1 MKAVVIGVL
10 LSAGPL
16 AFAFT
21 TQRSASFDRASTVG
35 YVSSRRISAESV
47 DGKASV
53 ARVQAMRR
61 ETAATIQQ
69 RQQALAAT
77 QKQLSQAGAGAS
89 AELRTQAANQR
100 SELEKAMVQAQND
113 VQRVEREQNGLL
125 LGKVN
130 AAVGELVKGTSV
142 QLVVNSEQ
150 ALVWGAPGIDLTSA
164 VIERLNEKASAAPV
178 VK

>member
-1 MKAVVIGVL
+1 MKAVMIGLL

-16 AFAFT
+16 VYAFNA
-21 TQRSASFDRASTVG
+21 QKPSFDRASTVG
-35 YVSSRRISAESV
+35 YVSSRRISTESI

-53 ARVQAMRR
+53 ARVQAVRR
-61 ETAATIQQ
+61 ERAAAVQQ
-69 RQQALAAT
+69 RQEALAAT
-77 QKQLSQAGAGAS
+77 QKQFAQAGANVS
-89 AELRTQAANQR
+89 AELRAQAANQR
-100 SELEKAMVQAQND
+100 GDLEKAMAQAQTD
-113 VQRVEREQNGLL
+113 VQRIEREENAVL

-130 AAVGELVKGTSV
+130 SAVGELVKGTSV

-164 VIERLNEKASAAPV
+164 VIERLNEAASAAPA